1 MASRHLTKS
10 RYIAG
15 LQCPRRLWLLVHEP
29 PPYDEPAAGSAMDI
43 GWEIGQKAHLL
54 FPGGAR
60 IEEEPWQHAEAAAR
74 TAALMIDPRVS
85 AIFEAAFEYENIRIR
100 VDVLERLAHGT
111 WGLREVK
118 SSSGLKDHYLDDIAL
133 QTYVLR
139 GAGVAIS
146 SIELLHVNT
155 KYVRGPSGIYWT
167 DFFMRLDVGD
177 AVAVRLIDLPA
188 RLPAMRDC
196 LGMIELP
203 DAEPGGQCGT
213 PYACEF
219 WDRCTADKPA
229 DWINY
234 LPRLS
239 QSRAS
244 ELKARGIESISAVPA
259 DYPLTSKQVIIRDAT
274 TSGKPYI
281 ATDLGRLL
289 DAFGP
294 PACYLDFEAM
304 MPSIPLYEGTR
315 PYQTIPFQWSL
326 HRVDGDGVLNHKE
339 FLADG
344 VNDPRRQFA
353 ETLIDALAC
362 SDDPIIVYSAYEE
375 TRLKELAAD
384 FPDLSTALNALI
396 ARLADL
402 LPIVRSAIYFPEFGF
417 SNSIKSVAPALC
429 PGFSYEDL
437 DGVADGAAASG
448 AFLQLASGALTVP
461 NEAAALR
468 TQLLAYCKR
477 DTLAMAETHRAL
489 RLLTVQKLG

>member
-1 MASRHLTKS
+1 
-10 RYIAG
+10 
-15 LQCPRRLWLLVHEP
+15 V
-29 PPYDEPAAGSAMDI
+29 
-43 GWEIGQKAHLL
+43 
-54 FPGGAR
+54 R
-60 IEEEPWQHAEAAAR
+60 IDEEPWQHAEAVAH
-74 TAALMIDPRVS
+74 TAALLGDARVP
-85 AIFEAAFEYENIRIR
+85 AIFEAAFEYDDIRIR
-100 VDVLERLAHGT
+100 VDVVERLAHGT

-118 SSSGLKDHYLDDIAL
+118 SSTGLKDHYLDDIAL

-139 GAGVAIS
+139 GAGVVIS

-155 KYVRGPSGIYWT
+155 KYVRGPNGVSWT
-167 DFFMRLDVGD
+167 NFFMRMDVRD

-188 RLPAMRDC
+188 LLPNMRDC
-196 LGMIELP
+196 LGMVALP
-203 DAEPGGQCGT
+203 DAEPGSQCGT

-239 QSRAS
+239 QARAS
-244 ELKARGIESISAVPA
+244 ELKAHRIESISAIPA
-259 DYPLTSKQVIIRDAT
+259 DFPLTSKQVIIRDAT
-274 TSGKPYI
+274 ASGKPYI

-304 MPSIPLYEGTR
+304 MPPIPLYEGTR

-326 HRVDGDGVLNHKE
+326 HKIDSDGVLNHKE

-344 VNDPRRQFA
+344 VDDPRRQFA
-353 ETLIDALAC
+353 ETLILAC
-362 SDDPIIVYSAYEE
+362 SDDPIIVYSAYEQ

-396 ARLADL
+396 SRLADL

-429 PGFSYEDL
+429 PGFSYDDL

-448 AFLQLASGALTVP
+448 AFLQLASGALTVST
-461 NEAAALR
+461 EVTRLR

-477 DTLAMAETHRAL
+477 DTLAMVETHRAL
-489 RLLTVQKLG
+489 LHVTAQKLG